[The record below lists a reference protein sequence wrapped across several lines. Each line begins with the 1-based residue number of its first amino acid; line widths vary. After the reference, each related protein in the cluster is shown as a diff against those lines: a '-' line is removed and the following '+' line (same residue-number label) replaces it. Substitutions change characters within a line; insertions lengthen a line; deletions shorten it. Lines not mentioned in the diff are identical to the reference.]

1 MIHDETFK
9 QACKMNPKD
18 FTRNRKLPFT
28 RLVLFMLNLV
38 RKSIQVELDR
48 FFTLLDLQEHP
59 PASKQAFSKARMK
72 LSSETFIRLNDRLVE
87 QFYADGAFRKVK
99 NYRLLGVDG
108 STIQLPS
115 SDEITEV
122 YGGQPGASFPMAR
135 ASVVFDVENE
145 ITLDAVLAPYVSDE
159 RVLALEH
166 LQRLAGQPPQ
176 GQAVHDIWIF
186 DMGYPAFYLMASL
199 LEYQHE
205 FVVRIYPG
213 FCKEVDAFWA
223 EGQPEGLIEIDVFAE
238 GRVVNAK
245 FRDYLPDLDSCV
257 LPLRIVVVDLPQGS
271 RVMLLSSL
279 VDTTLFSSDDLAY
292 LYKRRWPVET
302 QYDLYKNV
310 VELEDFTG
318 LSALSVAQ
326 DFHATVLACNI
337 NALIINEVDQELE
350 AENALRSDRKHTY
363 KANRNFSIAKLKDN
377 MIHLLLDEV
386 EVESFYEGLKREIKR
401 QKVPIRP
408 GRSFARKRRHHSKY
422 SMNKKR
428 AL

>member
-1 MIHDETFK
+1 MLYDEAFK
-9 QACKMNPKD
+9 IECKMNEKD
-18 FTRNRKLPFT
+18 FTRDRKLPFA

-38 RKSIQVELDR
+38 RKTLQVELDR
-48 FFTLLDLQEHP
+48 FFALLGLHEQP

-72 LSSETFIRLNDRLVE
+72 LSAQTFIRLNDRLVE
-87 QFYADGAFRKVK
+87 EFYADGAFRHRKG
-99 NYRLLGVDG
+99 YRLLGVDG
-108 STIQLPS
+108 STIQLPT

-145 ITLDAVLAPYVSDE
+145 ITVDAVLAPYVSDE

-166 LQRLAGQPPQ
+166 LQRVAGA
-176 GQAVHDIWIF
+176 GGVDDIWIF
-186 DMGYPAFYLMASL
+186 DMGYPAFYLMAAL
-199 LEYQHE
+199 HQAQRQ

-213 FCKEVDAFWA
+213 FCKEVDAFLA
-223 EGQPEGLIEIDVFAE
+223 GGALDGCIEIDVFAE
-238 GRVVNAK
+238 GRVVNPK
-245 FRDYLPDLDSCV
+245 FRQYLPELDRCV
-257 LPLRIVVVDLPQGS
+257 LRLRIVVLDLRQGS
-271 RVMLLSSL
+271 RVILLTSL
-279 VDTTLFSSDDLAY
+279 LDPTLFTCEDLGGIY
-292 LYKRRWPVET
+292 RRRWPVET

-337 NALIINEVDQELE
+337 NALIINDVDQELE
-350 AENALRSDRKHTY
+350 AENALRSDRKHAY
-363 KANRNFSIAKLKDN
+363 KANRNLSIAKLKDN
-377 MIHLLLDEV
+377 VIRLLFDEV
-386 EVESFYEGLKREIKR
+386 EVVSFYEGLKREIKR
-401 QKVPIRP
+401 HKVPIRP
-408 GRSFARKRRHHSKY
+408 GRSYPRKRRHKSKY

>member
-1 MIHDETFK
+1 MIHDEAFK

-18 FTRNRKLPFT
+18 FTRNRKLPFA

-48 FFTLLDLQEHP
+48 FFALLDLDEQP
-59 PASKQAFSKARMK
+59 PASKQAFCTARMK
-72 LSSETFIRLNDRLVE
+72 LSSETLIELNDRLVL
-87 QFYADGAFRKVK
+87 QFYTDGDFRRVK
-99 NYRLLGVDG
+99 NYRLLGIDG

-115 SDEITEV
+115 SDEITKV
-122 YGGQPGASFPMAR
+122 YGGQSGATFPMAR

-145 ITLDAVLAPYVSDE
+145 ITLDAVLAPYLSDE
-159 RVLALEH
+159 RVLAFDH
-166 LQRLAGQPPQ
+166 IKRLAELALQ

-186 DMGYPAFYLMASL
+186 DMGYPAFYLMTAL
-199 LEYQHE
+199 LNYQHE

-213 FCKEVDAFWA
+213 FCKEVDAFLA
-223 EGQPEGLIEIDVFAE
+223 GGQPEGLIEIDVFAK
-238 GRVVNAK
+238 GRRVNPK
-245 FRDYLPDLDSCV
+245 FRDYFPDLARCV
-257 LPLRIVVVDLPQGS
+257 LSLRIVDLPQGS
-271 RVMLLSSL
+271 RVILLSSL
-279 VDTTLFSSDDLAY
+279 VDSVLFSHDDLAY
-292 LYKRRWPVET
+292 FYKRRWPVET

-310 VELEDFTG
+310 VELEGFTG

-350 AENALRSDRKHTY
+350 RENSLRSDRKDAY

-377 MIHLLLDEV
+377 MIRLLLDEV
-386 EVESFYEGLKREIKR
+386 DVESFYEGLKREIKR
-401 QKVPIRP
+401 QKVPIRR
-408 GRSFARKRRHHSKY
+408 GRSFPRKRRHHSKY

>member
-1 MIHDETFK
+1 MLYDEAFK
-9 QACKMNPKD
+9 IECKMNEKD
-18 FTRNRKLPFT
+18 FTRDRKLPFA

-38 RKSIQVELDR
+38 RKTLQVELDR
-48 FFTLLDLQEHP
+48 FFALLGLHEQP

-72 LSSETFIRLNDRLVE
+72 LSAQTFIRLNDRLVE
-87 QFYADGAFRKVK
+87 EFYADGQFRQVK
-99 NYRLLGVDG
+99 GYRLLGVDG
-108 STIQLPS
+108 STIQLPA

-145 ITLDAVLAPYVSDE
+145 ITLDAVLAPYLSDE

-166 LQRLAGQPPQ
+166 LQRVAGAE
-176 GQAVHDIWIF
+176 GVDDIWIF
-186 DMGYPAFYLMASL
+186 DMGYPAFYLMAAL
-199 LEYQHE
+199 HQAQRQ

-213 FCKEVDAFWA
+213 FCKEVDAFLA
-223 EGQPEGLIEIDVFAE
+223 SGALDGRIEIDVFAE
-238 GRVVNAK
+238 GRVVNPK
-245 FRDYLPDLDSCV
+245 FREYLPELDRCV
-257 LPLRIVVVDLPQGS
+257 LRLRIVVLDLPQGS
-271 RVMLLSSL
+271 RVILLTSL
-279 VDTTLFSSDDLAY
+279 LDPTLFTREDLGEIY
-292 LYKRRWPVET
+292 RRRWPVET

-337 NALIINEVDQELE
+337 NALIINDVDQELE
-350 AENALRSDRKHTY
+350 AENALRSDRKHAY
-363 KANRNFSIAKLKDN
+363 KANRNLSIAKLKDN
-377 MIHLLLDEV
+377 VIRLLVGEV
-386 EVESFYEGLKREIKR
+386 EVASFYEGLKQEIKR
-401 QKVPIRP
+401 HKVPIRP
-408 GRSFARKRRHHSKY
+408 GRSYPRKRRHKSKY